1 MRRFKTAAGWA
12 ALAAGCLLAS
22 AVALAAP
29 EGETQQKAGNQQKGI
44 SELNAD
50 TVDYNVKTGQM
61 TAKGH
66 VVIHYDGGI
75 ATGEYAA
82 YNTKTF
88 TGTMTGGVVADKED
102 MHLDCDR
109 IELVSKTKMTAIGNV
124 HGWQKDKRV
133 EAPIVEY
140 DNEEGYVRLPEGG
153 ALSSAEGTFTA
164 DYMEGWTKTEHAKG
178 VGNAHI
184 ISPPRDFEGGGD
196 EAEYFGK
203 ETGKLVLTGH
213 AWAVQENNTL
223 KSGRLTVFLKDR
235 SNTETVTNEEGKEEQ

>member
-29 EGETQQKAGNQQKGI
+29 EGETQKTESQKGI

-50 TVDYNVKTGQM
+50 TVEYNVKTGQM
-61 TAKGH
+61 KAEGN
-66 VVIHYDGGI
+66 VVIHYDGGVV
-75 ATGEYAA
+75 TGASAA
-82 YNTKTF
+82 YNTKTS
-88 TGTMTGGVVADKED
+88 TGMMTGGVVADKED

-109 IELVSKTKMTAIGNV
+109 IELLSKTKMTAIGNV

>member
-29 EGETQQKAGNQQKGI
+29 EGETQKTESQKGI

-50 TVDYNVKTGQM
+50 TGEYNVKTGQM
-61 TAKGH
+61 KAEGN
-66 VVIHYDGGI
+66 VVIHYDGGVV
-75 ATGEYAA
+75 TGASAA
-82 YNTKTF
+82 YNTKTS
-88 TGTMTGGVVADKED
+88 TGMMTGGVVADKED

-109 IELVSKTKMTAIGNV
+109 IELVSKTKMRAIGNV

-133 EAPIVEY
+133 DAPIVEY
-140 DNEEGYVRLPEGG
+140 DNEEGYACLPEGG
-153 ALSSAEGTFTA
+153 SLSAAEGTFTA

>member
-1 MRRFKTAAGWA
+1 MRRFTTAAGWA

-29 EGETQQKAGNQQKGI
+29 EGETQKTESQKGI

-50 TVDYNVKTGQM
+50 TVEYNVKTGQM
-61 TAKGH
+61 KAEGN
-66 VVIHYDGGI
+66 VVIHYDGGVV
-75 ATGEYAA
+75 TGASAA
-82 YNTKTF
+82 YNTKTS
-88 TGTMTGGVVADKED
+88 TGMMTGGVVADKED

-140 DNEEGYVRLPEGG
+140 DNEEGYARLPEGG

>member
-29 EGETQQKAGNQQKGI
+29 EGETQKTESQKGI

-50 TVDYNVKTGQM
+50 TVEYNVKTGQM
-61 TAKGH
+61 KAEGN
-66 VVIHYDGGI
+66 VVIHYDGGVV
-75 ATGEYAA
+75 TGASAA
-82 YNTKTF
+82 YNTKTS
-88 TGTMTGGVVADKED
+88 TGMMTGGVVADKED

-109 IELVSKTKMTAIGNV
+109 IELVSKTKMRAIGNV

-133 EAPIVEY
+133 DAPIVEY
-140 DNEEGYVRLPEGG
+140 DNEEGYACLPEGG
-153 ALSSAEGTFTA
+153 SLSAAEGTFTA

>member
-29 EGETQQKAGNQQKGI
+29 EGETQKTESQKGI

-50 TVDYNVKTGQM
+50 TVEYNVKTGQM
-61 TAKGH
+61 KAEGN
-66 VVIHYDGGI
+66 VVIHYDGGVV
-75 ATGEYAA
+75 TGASAA
-82 YNTKTF
+82 YNTKTS
-88 TGTMTGGVVADKED
+88 TGMMTGGVVADKED

-140 DNEEGYVRLPEGG
+140 DNEEGYARLPEGG

>member
-1 MRRFKTAAGWA
+1 M
-12 ALAAGCLLAS
+12 AAGCLLAS

-29 EGETQQKAGNQQKGI
+29 EGETQKDESQKGI

-50 TVDYNVKTGQM
+50 TVEYNVKTGQM
-61 TAKGH
+61 KAEGN
-66 VVIHYDGGI
+66 VVIHYDGGVV
-75 ATGEYAA
+75 TGASAA
-82 YNTKTF
+82 YNTKTS
-88 TGTMTGGVVADKED
+88 TGMMTGGVVADKED

-140 DNEEGYVRLPEGG
+140 DNEEGYARLPEGG
-153 ALSSAEGTFTA
+153 ALSSADGTFTA

-184 ISPPRDFEGGGD
+184 ISPPRDFEGGAD

>member
-1 MRRFKTAAGWA
+1 MRTKQLFLIL
-12 ALAAGCLLAS
+12 ALLCAMVQGAR
-22 AVALAAP
+22 
-29 EGETQQKAGNQQKGI
+29 
-44 SELNAD
+44 AD
-50 TVDYNVKTGQM
+50 DT
-61 TAKGH
+61 
-66 VVIHYDGGI
+66 
-75 ATGEYAA
+75 YA
-82 YNTKTF
+82 YPTKT
-88 TGTMTGGVVADKED
+88 K
-102 MHLDCDR
+102 
-109 IELVSKTKMTAIGNV
+109 
-124 HGWQKDKRV
+124 
-133 EAPIVEY
+133 
-140 DNEEGYVRLPEGG
+140 PEGG

>member
-1 MRRFKTAAGWA
+1 MRRFTTAAGWA

-29 EGETQQKAGNQQKGI
+29 EGETQKAESQKGI

-50 TVDYNVKTGQM
+50 TVEYNVKTGQM
-61 TAKGH
+61 KAEGN
-66 VVIHYDGGI
+66 VVIHYDGGVVTGAS
-75 ATGEYAA
+75 AT
-82 YNTKTF
+82 YNTKTS
-88 TGTMTGGVVADKED
+88 TGMMTGGVVADKED

-109 IELVSKTKMTAIGNV
+109 IELLSKTKMTAIGNV

-133 EAPIVEY
+133 AAPIVEY
-140 DNEEGYVRLPEGG
+140 DNEEGYARLPEGG
-153 ALSSAEGTFTA
+153 ALFSAEGTFTA

-184 ISPPRDFEGGGD
+184 ISPPRDFEGGAD

>member
-29 EGETQQKAGNQQKGI
+29 EGETQKTESQKGI

-50 TVDYNVKTGQM
+50 TVEYNVKTGQM
-61 TAKGH
+61 KAEGN
-66 VVIHYDGGI
+66 VVIHYDGGVV
-75 ATGEYAA
+75 TGASAA
-82 YNTKTF
+82 YNTKTS
-88 TGTMTGGVVADKED
+88 TGMMTGGVVADKED

-109 IELVSKTKMTAIGNV
+109 IELVSKTKMRAIGNV